1 MFYFV
6 AITLTFWRASRNGG
20 LWTVTVKLGDELLL
34 FNSRPPQWR
43 RYFLALLLDGRYYL
57 ELLYYVDISTVDGT
71 TLTMREEI
79 SAVIRRTAA
88 WSQRHQGSTMSKKYG
103 CNGIKRGKKRSTSY
117 GQGPCSLWQNVW
129 FPDWL
134 LLQVSQRIM
143 PTMEV
148 ELCN

>member
-1 MFYFV
+1 MGIGAIVLNRYLENVLFF
-6 AITLTFWRASRNGG
+6 AITLTFWRALRNGG

-43 RYFLALLLDGRYYL
+43 RYFLALLLHGRYYL

-88 WSQRHQGSTMSKKYG
+88 WSQRHQGSTIQSSPRNTDVM
-103 CNGIKRGKKRSTSY
+103 
-117 GQGPCSLWQNVW
+117 
-129 FPDWL
+129 
-134 LLQVSQRIM
+134 
-143 PTMEV
+143 
-148 ELCN
+148 

>member
-1 MFYFV
+1 MGIGAIVRDRYLEMFFCHHFDFL
-6 AITLTFWRASRNGG
+6 AGFKKWRALNCDCEAGRR
-20 LWTVTVKLGDELLL
+20 ELLL

-103 CNGIKRGKKRSTSY
+103 CNGIEREGKKR
-117 GQGPCSLWQNVW
+117 
-129 FPDWL
+129 
-134 LLQVSQRIM
+134 
-143 PTMEV
+143 
-148 ELCN
+148 

>member
-1 MFYFV
+1 M
-6 AITLTFWRASRNGG
+6 
-20 LWTVTVKLGDELLL
+20 TVKLGDELLL

-43 RYFLALLLDGRYYL
+43 RYFLALLLHGRYYL

-103 CNGIKRGKKRSTSY
+103 CNGIEREREK
-117 GQGPCSLWQNVW
+117 
-129 FPDWL
+129 
-134 LLQVSQRIM
+134 
-143 PTMEV
+143 EV
-148 ELCN
+148 NHC